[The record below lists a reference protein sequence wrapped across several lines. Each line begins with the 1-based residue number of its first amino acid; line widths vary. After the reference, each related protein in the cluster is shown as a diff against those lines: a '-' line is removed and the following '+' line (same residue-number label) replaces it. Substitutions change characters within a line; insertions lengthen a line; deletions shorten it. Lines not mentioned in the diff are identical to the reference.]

1 MDRAQTEGNAAHI
14 QAALH
19 RASSSKPG
27 SSGHEPLPTLA
38 QLLPQKLI
46 LGGARSQAHLSL
58 SLHQHATSLSL
69 SLSICGRAQAAHA
82 SEVI

>member
-1 MDRAQTEGNAAHI
+1 MERAQTEGNAAHI

-46 LGGARSQAHLSL
+46 SGWSKEPGSPEFESPPACPLSEPQ
-58 SLHQHATSLSL
+58 SLHLWVCTVRTRL
-69 SLSICGRAQAAHA
+69 
-82 SEVI
+82 